1 MNKNTFIFVSLAAGG
16 LLSYSLIKAH
26 KKRFSKSKNRRN
38 HLDNIVSNSSEDSG
52 TYC

>member
-26 KKRFSKSKNRRN
+26 TKRFSKSKNQQKN
-38 HLDNIVSNSSEDSG
+38 QDNSKCNTCEDSG
-52 TYC
+52 ASC